1 MQLAGEHWDAVH
13 PGVIPKPVAGHA
25 DLAAAGFLN
34 GALIEVGS
42 LLVRGPGASGIGV
55 EVGEQEAEAADHW
68 GLVSQLAMLRHA
80 GVAGAPALGRT
91 GRLGEAKPAG
101 AQPASLGDASA
112 ALSKQLVCPSCHRLD
127 DHAAICRPPTGG

>member
-1 MQLAGEHWDAVH
+1 MQLAGEHRDAVH

-91 GRLGEAKPAG
+91 GRLGGAKPAG